1 MMPFRRTNARE
12 ETPVLKNITL
22 SVDES
27 LIQRARS
34 RAALEKR
41 TLYSAF
47 REWLAR
53 YAGKERDADAYRKL
67 MSRLDYA
74 KPGMSFDRTGQWEKP
89 VSPFS
94 MEQSEES

>member
-1 MMPFRRTNARE
+1 MI
-12 ETPVLKNITL
+12 KNITL

-34 RAALEKR
+34 RAAIEKR
-41 TLYSAF
+41 TLNSAF

-67 MSRLDYA
+67 MERLTYA
-74 KPGMSFDRTGQWEKP
+74 HPGGPFDRAGKWDTPQ
-89 VSPFS
+89 SPFS
-94 MEQSEES
+94 IERSEES

>member
-1 MMPFRRTNARE
+1 
-12 ETPVLKNITL
+12 LIKNITL

-27 LIQRARS
+27 LVQRARS

-41 TLYSAF
+41 TLNSAF

-53 YAGKERDADAYRKL
+53 YAGKERDANAYRNL
-67 MSRLDYA
+67 MERMSYTR
-74 KPGMSFDRTGQWEKP
+74 PGQEFCRNGEWQTP

-94 MEQSEES
+94 MELGKEES